1 MFLEV
6 LSELFFSHI
15 ETAQTQLLRLAL
27 LFLRLRSLLF
37 LLLILLEPN
46 LFFLL
51 DNWLRDLLL
60 LLRKC
65 RLLRSRCDFFVLL
78 FRCLLRHWCFFFL
91 LLDRFLLHFF
101 LLFTGKHLGLTPA
114 NLYAVNRLAPADLLA
129 LDLLAVLYVLGHLVH
144 E

>member
-37 LLLILLEPN
+37 LLLILLQRN

-51 DNWLRDLLL
+51 NNWLRDLLL
-60 LLRKC
+60 LLHKR
-65 RLLRSRCDFFVLL
+65 RLLWSWCRFFILP
-78 FRCLLRHWCFFFL
+78 FHFLLRHCCFFFL
-91 LLDRFLLHFF
+91 LLGRFILHFS
-101 LLFTGKHLGLTPA
+101 LLFTRKHLGLTPA
-114 NLYAVNRLAPADLLA
+114 NLRTVNWLAPADLLA